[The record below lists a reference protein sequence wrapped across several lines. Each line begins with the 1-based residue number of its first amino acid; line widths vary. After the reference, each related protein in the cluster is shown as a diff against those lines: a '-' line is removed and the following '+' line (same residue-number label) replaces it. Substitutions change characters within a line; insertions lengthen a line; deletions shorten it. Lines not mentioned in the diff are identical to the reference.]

1 MSRTRKR
8 RVPVPWAGWSK
19 KSPST
24 RQRTKMLRQCKR
36 KNKNK
41 CFLGPK
47 GKFPVCSKNTCKIND
62 KGLYSAYVRARQMVN
77 TKKSHK
83 KNSTALTRRQ
93 YSAIAGKAKRMLKK
107 RGVKVG
113 K

>member
-8 RVPVPWAGWSK
+8 RVPVPWAGWKK

-24 RQRTKMLRQCKR
+24 KQRSKMLRKCGK
-36 KNKNK
+36 K

-47 GKFPVCSKNTCKIND
+47 KKFPICSKNTCRVNK
-62 KGLYSAYVRARQMVN
+62 KGVYAAYVRARQMVN
-77 TKKSHK
+77 TRKSHK
-83 KNSTALTRRQ
+83 KNSTALTRKQ
-93 YSAIAGKAKRMLKK
+93 YSRIAKRARTILRKK
-107 RGVKVG
+107 GVKVG